1 MGNNNTIQ
9 IVPSSSY
16 ESKRRFIL
24 AIIDV
29 QNDFCS
35 GGALAVKGA
44 DDIIAPINKLRFM
57 YYDHMET
64 FISLDYHNPKHMSFG
79 ETHGKE
85 ILKEHDLH
93 LEMEDGSFIDVK
105 QTLWPVHCVENTPG
119 SNLHRD
125 LVFTKKDFIVRKGT
139 KRNVESYSAFGD
151 EFRGKY
157 EKTELSDYLKSKNI
171 TDIILTGLA
180 TDYCVYNTALDARR
194 QSYEVHLIMS
204 CTRGVGEETT
214 SKALNHMIEAGVKFY
229 TNVDDFYNTYK
240 NEIIYSNHTK

>member
-16 ESKRRFIL
+16 ENKRRFIL

-64 FISLDYHNPKHMSFG
+64 FISLDYHHAKHMSFG

-119 SNLHRD
+119 ANLHRD